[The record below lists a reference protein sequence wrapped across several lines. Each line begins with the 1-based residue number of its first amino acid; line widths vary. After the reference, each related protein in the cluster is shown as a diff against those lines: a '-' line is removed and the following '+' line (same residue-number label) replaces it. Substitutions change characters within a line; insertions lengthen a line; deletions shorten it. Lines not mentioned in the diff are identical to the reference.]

1 MMFRALVLVLLAT
14 IAATAGAK
22 AISVSNDVDMHAQ
35 LVNLQHRHVDW
46 LLNHPDVTAVDVDYK
61 TVGGEQT
68 DQLSLVIWVKKKLP
82 EEEVPEERRLP
93 REIEGFQTDV
103 IEGEIVVS
111 YA

>member
-1 MMFRALVLVLLAT
+1 MMFRALVLVLL
-14 IAATAGAK
+14 ATAGAK

-35 LVNLQHRHVDW
+35 LVNLQQRHVEW
-46 LLNHPDVTAVDVDYK
+46 LLNHPDVTAVDVDHK
-61 TVGGEQT
+61 TVGGEQI